1 MKHIAI
7 FLYFLSLNPV
17 WAQKSIDFKDFIPS
31 RFVLYDNISGD
42 LNQDGLEDIVLIIKD
57 TQEGNVT
64 KNRFG
69 EMVDRNRRG
78 IVILFQTE
86 NGFKQMIL
94 NKRCFESENEDGGAY
109 YPPELDVSIDHNK
122 LFINYNHGRYGS
134 WYYTFRYQ
142 NNDFVLIGYDHTD
155 RSGPIINS
163 EISINFLTK
172 KKKELLNMKSNIE
185 DSGEEEFKEFW
196 SEIKDKELIKLSEI
210 NEFYDLYF

>member
-1 MKHIAI
+1 MKHITL
-7 FLYFLSLNPV
+7 FLCFLALNPV
-17 WAQKSIDFKDFIPS
+17 WAQKADDYKAFIPAS
-31 RFVLYDNISGD
+31 FVLYDSISGD
-42 LNQDGLEDIVLIIKD
+42 LNRDGLKDMVLIIKD
-57 TQEGNVT
+57 TQEKNVV

-86 NGFKQMIL
+86 SGFKQVIL

-109 YPPELDVSIDHNK
+109 YPPELDASIDHNK
-122 LFINYNHGRYGS
+122 LFITYNHGRYGS
-134 WYYTFRYQ
+134 WRYTFRYQ
-142 NNDFVLIGYDHTD
+142 NNDFVLIGYDRTD

-172 KKKELLNMKSNIE
+172 KKKEVLNMKDNIE
-185 DSGEEEFKEFW
+185 EGGEEEFKEFW
-196 SEIKDKELIKLSEI
+196 SDIKDRELIRLSKI